1 MKRKDLLCF
10 QKEYLK
16 PFEEIFSETKVF
28 AVKELTIGSLSYFVV
43 NHAQHLKVGWK
54 LILSVICNCFEEE
67 EHQIIKEKAY
77 GILKKISE
85 SNFAIFSL

>member
-1 MKRKDLLCF
+1 MKRKDLLSF